1 MTLPRDQLSGLSL
14 VRLAGAVVTSRG
26 GFSGATVFLTFSIRV
41 KTIFS
46 LPFILIYVQVVDLTL
61 VGGVCFLPQNFSQ
74 VALNGTKCRGQ
85 DTPCISRHR
94 MH

>member
-1 MTLPRDQLSGLSL
+1 MRLLHAIVLSRLLVIRLLGCRRCMTLPRDQLSGLSL

-61 VGGVCFLPQNFSQ
+61 VGGVCFLP
-74 VALNGTKCRGQ
+74 
-85 DTPCISRHR
+85 
-94 MH
+94 